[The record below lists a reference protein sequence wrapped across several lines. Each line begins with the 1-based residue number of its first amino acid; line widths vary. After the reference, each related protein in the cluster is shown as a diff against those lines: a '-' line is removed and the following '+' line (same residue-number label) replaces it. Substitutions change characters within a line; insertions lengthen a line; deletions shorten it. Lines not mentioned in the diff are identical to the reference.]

1 MAENLKV
8 VWYNGM
14 SVDKIHFEQQERY
27 LERNINLK
35 TISSFSNLY
44 GILDIQISSE
54 LLEQGKIGLRSIS
67 AIVQD
72 GSVFNAPDED
82 ELPEPLEV
90 EFDSLSS
97 SIIVLKIPMSNL
109 VVDVSLQNS
118 ITSSKFKAT
127 RALISSKVHDDASVD
142 VLNDLSDEEEYL
154 LGSAFDQDKE
164 SIVLASLKTSLGVL
178 GSKTPYELEIP
189 ICKIQN
195 INSSKQIKL
204 DDKFIPTCLDIGK
217 HPFIRQFIDEMIYS
231 TRQHKQTFL
240 GIFKGIDQSKNTL
253 DFTTY
258 LTLNMLKKWSLNF
271 ASIANRQKIHPEFL
285 YEKLVDFQADL
296 TALSNDDSFSD
307 FIAYKHDD
315 LSTTFSLLINNI
327 RLLFS
332 KIISPKYVMARI
344 VSNAHG
350 FFDCMFDNAGIIEK
364 GELFLAVSSNVNSDY
379 LLKNFKEQCKIH
391 TQSSIKNIVASQ
403 LNGLN
408 IEQISIIP
416 TTLPRLNG
424 YIYYRLDKN
433 DKLFKSF
440 IGENIISV
448 YVTNNITNPDIKMW
462 AIL

>member
-14 SVDKIHFEQQERY
+14 NVDKIHFEQQERY

-44 GILDIQISSE
+44 GVLDIQISNE

-67 AIVQD
+67 AIAQD
-72 GSVFNAPDED
+72 GSVFNAPEED

-97 SIIVLKIPMSNL
+97 SIIVLKIPMGNL

-142 VLNDLSDEEEYL
+142 VLKDLSDEEEYL

-164 SIVLASLKTSLGVL
+164 SIVLASLKTNLGVL

-195 INSSKQIKL
+195 INSNKQIKL
-204 DDKFIPTCLDIGK
+204 DDKFIPTCLDISR
-217 HPFIRQFIDEMIYS
+217 HPFIRQFIDEMIYA
-231 TRQHKQTFL
+231 TRQHRQTFL
-240 GIFKGIDQSKNTL
+240 SIFKGIDQSKNTL

-271 ASIANRQKIHPEFL
+271 ASIANRQKFHPEFL

-296 TALSNDDSFSD
+296 IALSNDDSFSD

-315 LSTTFSLLINNI
+315 LSATFSLLINNI

-344 VSNAHG
+344 ISNAHG

-364 GELFLAVSSNVNSDY
+364 GELFLAISSNVGSDY

-391 TQSSIKNIVASQ
+391 TQSNIKNIVASQ

-408 IEQISIIP
+408 VEQISIIP

-424 YIYYRLDKN
+424 YVYYRLDKN